1 MVVVLRFFLCSFF
14 LTVIYMQLACV
25 LHPLVCVFPLQVDSL
40 LHCTIVLL
48 LYAGVLLLC
57 VGVLLLC
64 VGVLLLCVGVLLLY
78 AGVPLLCA
86 DVPLLCAPVLLPLI
100 FDLLLLI
107 DAYLLRSSLLAQDKA
122 VYCSQSLNDS
132 LAFEHRIHR
141 PYHRPLIY
149 LVKHHGRILPRRI
162 DGLFLEKP
170 YQDVIL
176 KTIFWLDG
184 KWLHHEYNLKQNLI
198 HATFPRLHMLHFS
211 LNKLTCHGSF

>member
-64 VGVLLLCVGVLLLY
+64 VGVLLLC

-86 DVPLLCAPVLLPLI
+86 DVLLLCAPVLLPLI

-122 VYCSQSLNDS
+122 
-132 LAFEHRIHR
+132 
-141 PYHRPLIY
+141 
-149 LVKHHGRILPRRI
+149 
-162 DGLFLEKP
+162 
-170 YQDVIL
+170 
-176 KTIFWLDG
+176 
-184 KWLHHEYNLKQNLI
+184 
-198 HATFPRLHMLHFS
+198 
-211 LNKLTCHGSF
+211 